1 MQATLFE
8 FRNRWWIFFALFS
21 VAFFLYA
28 FDHVNFGIAL
38 TDWVAKLRGVTATD
52 NSYRITFGCG
62 ALLLALAALVRTWG
76 TSYLQADVMR
86 DIAVHTEKLVSD
98 GPYRYVRNPLYLGNI
113 LMAAG
118 VGVMASRVGFVVLLV
133 GMIIFVLRLLLREEA
148 ELLRD
153 QGESYRRY
161 YEAVP
166 RLLPSITPRVPAA
179 GHAPNWGSAFRVELM
194 YWLESV
200 AVTAFAVTLK
210 IVVFWVLF
218 VVAMSS
224 SFWLKRPGERKPS
237 GAS

>member
-62 ALLLALAALVRTWG
+62 AQLLALAALIRTWG

-86 DIAVHTEKLVSD
+86 DISVHTEKLVSD

-118 VGVMASRVGFVVLLV
+118 VGVMASRVGFVVLFM
-133 GMIIFVLRLLLREEA
+133 GMTIFVLRLLLR
-148 ELLRD
+148 D
-153 QGESYRRY
+153 QGESYPRY

-166 RLLPSITPRVPAA
+166 RLLPSITPRVPAAGPRVPAA

-194 YWLESV
+194 YWLELV

-218 VVAMSS
+218 AVAMSS
-224 SFWLKRPGERKPS
+224 SFLLKRPGETKPS